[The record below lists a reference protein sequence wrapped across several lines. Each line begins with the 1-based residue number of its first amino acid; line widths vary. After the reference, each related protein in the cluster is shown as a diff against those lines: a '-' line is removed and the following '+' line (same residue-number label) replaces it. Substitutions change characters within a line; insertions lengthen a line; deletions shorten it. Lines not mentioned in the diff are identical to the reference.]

1 MFGLERTLQMA
12 LKISFLQWDSE
23 GLYCNGAMYQD
34 LLEKNLLPSTRT
46 MRMNHM
52 WTLQQDINPKQTV
65 SWFQGRKI
73 KVLEV
78 PCSHSPDWRSR
89 YTSSPPKIYV
99 KSHPN
104 TERDGFVVQEV
115 WLKETKGDW
124 WEETFLGVCWND
136 WWGRLSLEDS
146 VYSSQAFWPLFGSW
160 QYKNTWF
167 EIFVRLHLVRNPQ
180 NQMVLVA

>member
-34 LLEKNLLPSTRT
+34 LLEKNLLPSSRT
-46 MRMNHM
+46 MRMHHVR
-52 WTLQQDINPKQTV
+52 TLQPDINPKQTV

-104 TERDGFVVQEV
+104 TERDGFVVKRNQR
-115 WLKETKGDW
+115 WLMVRNI
-124 WEETFLGVCWND
+124 F
-136 WWGRLSLEDS
+136 GRLLKWLMR
-146 VYSSQAFWPLFGSW
+146 SSFFGGQCLFITGFLAFI
-160 QYKNTWF
+160 WF
-167 EIFVRLHLVRNPQ
+167 MTI
-180 NQMVLVA
+180 